1 MAGKSRSL
9 NFVLLVC
16 ALIGAA
22 LFYGCG
28 GGGGNS
34 SDPLPVPIMQI
45 SGNIKSP
52 AELANIAYEGN
63 LLPEA
68 RAQFAAPGV
77 TVHLESDATKSTTTD
92 SNGNYVLS
100 GIPVGTHR
108 VVARIRTLSGK
119 TYKVISSPVTVSER
133 AAEVVAPQLEL
144 RQATLALSG
153 ILRKADGSAFP
164 FARMTLWGEPFTTD
178 ANGIFSTPP
187 MPEGTVENIVITN
200 SGFQEVKI
208 NSSFVENAPFI
219 EQVVVSSAA
228 TNRAPT
234 ATLTATK
241 YSVDRLYEVNLTG
254 VALDPDNNIATYT
267 WSANSGYFTSNI
279 SSDTQRMWVAPN
291 SDTIATLTFTAID
304 TAGLRGSASIQV
316 KVGRGIVVPNNTP
329 VISNITVS
337 PADLSGNRNYTL
349 SATATDADGDTL
361 AYSWNA
367 SASNGNIGKL
377 TSLNSSSIAWV
388 TPDVTATTSVT
399 ITLTVNDLK
408 ENGLK
413 SRSQVFTVSPT
424 RINQAPTNLAID
436 IVDLNNVATTTFY
449 AYRDYILK
457 GSATDPEGEALTWQW
472 SVNKGTVNTPTATST
487 RWLTPSTPQTADITL
502 TVTDIKGSSS
512 TFKRTVNILDS
523 GLQRPAVSIV
533 ASPSSKIIK
542 VAQSISFEGFGIA
555 SPSGANITSDRFT
568 WTETDGVLAPY
579 AVNTGSKTIA
589 RSYAKP
595 ATYTIILEALDF
607 DNVPGTY
614 EYSFRV
620 NATPTST
627 ISQPANNASYDQY
640 AAVTFTANASDTEDG
655 VITTDSQF
663 VWTFPAPTGVKTGRT
678 FSLTDLATG
687 THNIS
692 LSVADALGDF
702 SATSTVKITINENRP
717 PVATITVP
725 ANNSTVLINTPLTFT
740 ATASDPEDTTIPAGN
755 FFWTF
760 PDPINATTGTSITVS
775 NLLVSTQTIK
785 LQVMDSRG
793 RYSATR
799 TVDVYVN
806 RPPVIS
812 MISIDSIANASGAAV
827 LLGSPARFGVSVDDE
842 EGLLN
847 QIAWYSGTTLLGL
860 GQYIE
865 VSTLTAGLHPI
876 EVRATD
882 RRGAITASQTG
893 VFINERPVMTI
904 INPANTI
911 SVGLSQPILFE
922 GSGTDTVGTVG
933 LGSFRWYDYSYKLG
947 ATNTFNAGLGNNT
960 FTFDGYTKATEFG
973 THTITLEGADQYNAL
988 GFAYREIFVNSK
1000 PTVAMTSPASGTRID
1015 TDNDAIFT
1023 AMVYEDD
1030 SEDSLTV
1037 RWYADTYPSTVLKT
1051 EVATSSATGKAF
1063 SYNTA
1068 ALASGSHTIFCEVTD
1083 MYGLQAVASTGV
1095 FINRLPYA
1103 QSGKIQISTTQYAT
1117 APANIPVFI
1126 SANPSMSISFSVD
1139 DFDYEL
1145 NGTVN
1150 AYKPENIK
1158 WESDRGLFGPDS
1170 KGSSISQSFPIGYNE
1185 VTARIY
1191 DTFYPQFE
1199 HQASTSYKIAF
1210 YVWQSKDLLV
1220 DAGAVDIHGNGDTLF
1235 VSSNQGPAI
1244 REFKYTGGA
1253 EPNPYILEDTD
1264 RLRDLN
1270 ATATLN
1276 TVYCSSYSQDS
1287 KVVVLGT
1294 DGSDILYKFE
1304 DITNPVSHTFAGLAG
1319 ARSLACNTQY
1329 ATIAYFT
1336 RGTELVPF
1344 NPSTWQV
1351 DGTAVSAVDGVNF
1364 GTLGR
1369 VRYSYL
1375 TTDYTSRVF
1384 VADTTNNRVVRFM
1397 TDSLSEPRTVSA
1409 SSPIDIAATRK
1420 RLLTLS
1426 NTDSKVTLHAVDNAS
1441 SSVMMSFGTA
1451 GTGVGQFNNPVSI
1464 YFYEKDL
1471 LVLELGNAGN
1481 KRLQL
1486 IRSGHDDWLK

>member
-9 NFVLLVC
+9 NFILLVC

-28 GGGGNS
+28 GGGNS
-34 SDPLPVPIMQI
+34 SDPIPVPIMQI
-45 SGNIKSP
+45 SGNIRSSG
-52 AELANIAYEGN
+52 ELANIAYEGN
-63 LLPEA
+63 LLPDA

-77 TVHLESDATKSTTTD
+77 TVHLESDVTRSTTTD

-119 TYKVISSPVTVSER
+119 TYKIISGPITVSER
-133 AAEVVAPQLEL
+133 VAEVVAPQLEL
-144 RQATLALSG
+144 RQATVALSG

-178 ANGIFSTPP
+178 VNGLFSTPP
-187 MPEGTVENIVITN
+187 MPEGTVENIIIAN
-200 SGFQEVKI
+200 SGFQQVKI

-267 WSANSGYFTSNI
+267 WSANSGYFTSNVA
-279 SSDTQRMWVAPN
+279 SDTQRMWVAPN
-291 SDTIATLTFTAID
+291 ADTIATLTFTAVD
-304 TAGLRGSASIQV
+304 TGGLRGSASIQV
-316 KVGRGIVVPNNTP
+316 KVGRGMVVPNNTP

-337 PADLSGNRNYTL
+337 PTDLSGNRNYTL

-367 SASNGNIGKL
+367 SASNGNIGRL

-457 GSATDPEGEALTWQW
+457 GSATDPEGETITWQW
-472 SVNKGTVNTPTATST
+472 SVNKGTVYTPTATST
-487 RWLTPSTPQTADITL
+487 RWLTPSTPQTAEITL
-502 TVTDIKGSSS
+502 TVTDIKGASSS
-512 TFKRTVNILDS
+512 FKRTVNILDS
-523 GLQRPAVSIV
+523 GLQRPDVSIV
-533 ASPSSKIIK
+533 ASPSGRIIK
-542 VAQSISFEGFGIA
+542 VAQNISFEGLA
-555 SPSGANITSDRFT
+555 TTSAGADITSDRFT
-568 WTETDGVLAPY
+568 WSETDGVISP
-579 AVNTGSKTIA
+579 VTINTGSKTIS

-595 ATYTIILEALDF
+595 ATYTIILEALDYVG
-607 DNVPGTY
+607 VPGTY

-620 NATPTST
+620 NATPTSS

-655 VITTDSQF
+655 VITSNSQF
-663 VWTFPAPTGVKTGRT
+663 IWTFPAPTGVRTGRT

-702 SATSTVKITINENRP
+702 SATSTVRITINENRP
-717 PVATITVP
+717 PVATITAP

-755 FFWTF
+755 YFWTF

-842 EGLLN
+842 EGSLN
-847 QIAWYSGTTLLGL
+847 QIAWYSGATLLGL

-904 INPANTI
+904 VNPATTV

-933 LGSFRWYDYSYKLG
+933 LGSYRWYDYSYKLG
-947 ATNTFNAGLGNNT
+947 ATNTFNAGLGNNR

-1015 TDNDAIFT
+1015 TGNDTIFT

-1068 ALASGSHTIFCEVTD
+1068 ALASGPHTIFCEVTD

-1095 FINRLPYA
+1095 LINRLPYA

-1117 APANIPVFI
+1117 APSDIPVFI

-1170 KGSSISQSFPIGYNE
+1170 KGSTISQSFPIGYNE

-1235 VSSNQGPAI
+1235 ISSNQGPAI

-1276 TVYCSSYSQDS
+1276 TVYSSSYSQDS
-1287 KVVVLGT
+1287 KVVVLGS

-1304 DITNPVSHTFAGLAG
+1304 DITSPVSHTFAGLAG

-1369 VRYSYL
+1369 VRYSYI

-1384 VADTTNNRVVRFM
+1384 VADTNNNRVIRFM
-1397 TDSLSEPRTVSA
+1397 TDSLGEPRTVSA
-1409 SSPIDIAATRK
+1409 SAPIDIAATRK

-1426 NTDSKVTLHAVDNAS
+1426 NTADDKITLHAVDNAS
-1441 SSVMMSFGTA
+1441 SSVMMSFGKT